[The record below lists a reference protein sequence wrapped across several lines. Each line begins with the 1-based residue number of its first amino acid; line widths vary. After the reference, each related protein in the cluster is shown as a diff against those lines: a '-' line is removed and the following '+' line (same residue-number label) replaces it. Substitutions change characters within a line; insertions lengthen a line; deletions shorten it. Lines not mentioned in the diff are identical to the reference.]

1 MKKKKKNTK
10 AKPYG
15 PSPRL
20 TNEEIGMESTSG
32 NSDKDNSLS
41 WLRVPGMPEDVRLP
55 GEDAPTF
62 KKEKSGQKAAQ
73 EQAKSDKVIS
83 EIVGPVAPS
92 PSRSSGSGVGYLK
105 GGTSSPKKLNTSTSI
120 VDFLKS
126 TGAPS
131 SYADRKAKA
140 NELGISDYRG
150 TADQNVSMLRK
161 LKSGPSSAPSEPPV
175 RKDETLPPIRD
186 EYSLPEEEVALNENT
201 ILEQNRD
208 MVSKEDIADGSW
220 DSYMAYL
227 NRLQKRRDLQTET
240 YPNFAEY
247 MALAEDI

>member
-15 PSPRL
+15 PSPRM

-32 NSDKDNSLS
+32 NSELS
-41 WLRVPGMPEDVRLP
+41 KEDQTLA
-55 GEDAPTF
+55 D
-62 KKEKSGQKAAQ
+62 
-73 EQAKSDKVIS
+73 
-83 EIVGPVAPS
+83 IVGPVTPAPS
-92 PSRSSGSGVGYLK
+92 KSSGSSVAYLK
-105 GGTSSPKKLNTSTSI
+105 GEAPAPKKLNTSTSI

-161 LKSGPSSAPSEPPV
+161 LKSGSSPAPSEPPV